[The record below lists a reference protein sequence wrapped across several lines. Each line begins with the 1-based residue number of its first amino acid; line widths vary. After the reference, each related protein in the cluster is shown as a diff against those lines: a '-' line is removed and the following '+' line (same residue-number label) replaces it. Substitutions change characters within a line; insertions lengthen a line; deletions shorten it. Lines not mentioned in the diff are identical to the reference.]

1 MTVELPRIFAN
12 QIRSYQDIL
21 VTTQG
26 GMKDFPLLSIDTDS
40 YIVQAEIHSGLLSKD
55 LIADRHCIA
64 IGKVCSLA
72 DKITFMIDQNYNYR
86 AVSQGFPL
94 FLGKTAASEPMGQRK
109 DMIKLKGSIIIQN
122 DVWVGYG
129 VTIMSG
135 VTLHNGCIVAANSV
149 VTKDVPPYTIV
160 GGNPAKI
167 LCRRFDEESSAALQ
181 KIAWWDWPENL
192 QNARKND
199 FALPVE
205 EFVKKYL
212 PEADEIHS
220 NAPPRTL
227 NGRTCVLLVPDVK
240 ARYPL
245 YPKVLKQYLE
255 KDRPGAEL
263 LIYLPEEDSSPQA
276 QKSIETI
283 LEQSEDRDSYVTLQT
298 GRDLDERMLFQMAD
312 YFVTT
317 RCRQTVHRTCLA
329 DLYDTKLLYGTDE
342 PIFPDDLC

>member
-64 IGKVCSLA
+64 IGKGCSLA
-72 DKITFMIDQNYNYR
+72 DKITFMIDQNHNYR

-135 VTLHNGCIVAANSV
+135 GHASQRVHCGGKFGGDKGRPAVHDRRRKSGQ
-149 VTKDVPPYTIV
+149 DPVPPF
-160 GGNPAKI
+160 
-167 LCRRFDEESSAALQ
+167 R
-181 KIAWWDWPENL
+181 
-192 QNARKND
+192 
-199 FALPVE
+199 
-205 EFVKKYL
+205 
-212 PEADEIHS
+212 
-220 NAPPRTL
+220 
-227 NGRTCVLLVPDVK
+227 
-240 ARYPL
+240 
-245 YPKVLKQYLE
+245 
-255 KDRPGAEL
+255 
-263 LIYLPEEDSSPQA
+263 
-276 QKSIETI
+276 
-283 LEQSEDRDSYVTLQT
+283 
-298 GRDLDERMLFQMAD
+298 
-312 YFVTT
+312 
-317 RCRQTVHRTCLA
+317 
-329 DLYDTKLLYGTDE
+329 
-342 PIFPDDLC
+342 